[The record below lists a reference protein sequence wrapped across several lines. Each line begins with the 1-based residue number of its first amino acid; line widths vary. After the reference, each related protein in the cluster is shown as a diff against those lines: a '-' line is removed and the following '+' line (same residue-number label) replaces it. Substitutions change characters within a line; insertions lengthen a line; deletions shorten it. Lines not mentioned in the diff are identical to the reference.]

1 MKSIDILSRRVEY
14 VYLGI
19 TRVGLDERVGRHLFG
34 PASCPIAEYSELG
47 KWGAASCGTMN
58 RVMYSAC
65 PQSPET
71 EAPIPS
77 YIADLDDTLA
87 TWYQAT
93 NDGSGWKLE
102 KKERPLVGDYL
113 HSEFRKS
120 VTVSPE
126 EIEGR
131 ICAILT
137 ERDPN
142 AKTAVCRIDRTG
154 RTLDG
159 WRHRTLNNPVKTAVP
174 SHAKL
179 NLPGQ

>member
-1 MKSIDILSRRVEY
+1 MASYRGEQGASTRESPAWDGTSASAGTSPVRALAPIGLIRIGQMGA
-14 VYLGI
+14 LGC
-19 TRVGLDERVGRHLFG
+19 D
-34 PASCPIAEYSELG
+34 
-47 KWGAASCGTMN
+47 TMN
-58 RVMYSAC
+58 GVPYASF

-71 EAPIPS
+71 EVPIPS
-77 YIADLDDTLA
+77 YIPDLEDILA

-102 KKERPLVGDYL
+102 KTERPLVGDYL

-120 VTVSPE
+120 VTASPG
-126 EIEGR
+126 EIEAR

-142 AKTAVCRIDRTG
+142 AKTAVCRLDRTG

-159 WRHRTLNNPVKTAVP
+159 WRHRTLNTPVRAAAP

-179 NLPGQ
+179 NLPGP